1 VRLRTC
7 IGVELLVG
15 ATLLGGASVG
25 VIYGARAAGGY
36 LAATERA
43 AFAEPAPP
51 PSRARPEIE
60 PAPAAHLAVATPAPR
75 TGTVFA
81 EADQAMLAPL
91 RGGTLVGVKLNHGG
105 TSLSLRLDFDDGT
118 RAAFKPE
125 QTFEQSNPRR
135 EIAAYRMDR
144 LLGIGHVAPAF
155 AREFPVADVLAAVDP
170 SQMPWGAAKIQQAI
184 IAHDGKVAGE
194 VSWWI
199 PEIIDAQIQG
209 LRVDNTDGVV
219 TWHRYLRVGDAIP
232 DDAYEMARQLSDL
245 ILFDFL
251 IDNVDRW
258 SMSNT
263 KGSPDGHIL
272 YFMDNT
278 LSFSSYG
285 NGRTKSHLYLHRVEK
300 FSRRLVGRLRRLR
313 KREVVRALAD
323 DGPLGPLV
331 TDQEIR
337 AVMSRRDAALA
348 YIDGLIAEHGAD
360 QVLVFP

>member
-25 VIYGARAAGGY
+25 VVWGARAAGGY
-36 LAATERA
+36 LAATEKA

-51 PSRARPEIE
+51 PAAPRAEIL
-60 PAPAAHLAVATPAPR
+60 PAPAAHLAVVTTAPQ

-81 EADQAMLAPL
+81 QSDQAMLAPL
-91 RGGTLVGVKLNHGG
+91 RDAKLVEVKLNHGG
-105 TSLSLRLDFDDGT
+105 TSLSLRLDFDDGA

-155 AREFPVADVLAAVDP
+155 AREFAVSDLLAAVD
-170 SQMPWGAAKIQQAI
+170 SEQMPWGAAKIQDAI

-199 PEIIDAQIQG
+199 PEIIDAKIQG
-209 LRVDNTDGVV
+209 LRVDMTDGVV
-219 TWHRYLRVGDAIP
+219 TWHRYLRAGEPIP

-263 KGSPDGHIL
+263 KGSPDGHTL

-278 LSFSSYG
+278 LSFS
-285 NGRTKSHLYLHRVEK
+285 NFAHGRTKSHLYLHRVEK
-300 FSRRLVGRLRRLR
+300 FSRSLVTRLRHLK
-313 KREVVRALAD
+313 KRDVVRALAD

-331 TDQEIR
+331 TSEEIA